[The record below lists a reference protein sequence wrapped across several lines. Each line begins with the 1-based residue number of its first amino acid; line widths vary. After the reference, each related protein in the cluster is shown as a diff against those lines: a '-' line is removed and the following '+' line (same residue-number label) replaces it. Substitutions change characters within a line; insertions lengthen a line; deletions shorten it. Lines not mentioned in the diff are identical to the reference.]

1 MTNGSLMI
9 EGKCNVTVIFRT
21 WDHRQKLFIDG
32 TMVSLGDTS
41 DLEDSG
47 NNE

>member
-1 MTNGSLMI
+1 MTNGLLMI
-9 EGKCNVTVIFRT
+9 EGKSNITVIFGT
-21 WDHRQKLFIDG
+21 QDHRQKLFIDG
-32 TMVSLGDTS
+32 TMVSLRDTS